1 MTKNN
6 TENEFELENGVIF
19 SPARRYLHGPDA
31 PPVILTENNIRFL
44 QLLLN
49 GITDKESIINE
60 VWKEQNGA
68 ISESSYYGQIYML
81 RKAFNQVG
89 LNESLIHTIPRKGV
103 RYIGS
108 AMPLLVTE
116 ANDIL
121 GKNKHP
127 LISTTTLHA
136 VNLGDDEKTAA
147 TKMFRMN
154 TYHRWKKIF
163 FYSLTFLATCW
174 LSSLTILIII
184 YLNK

>member
-19 SPARRYLHGPDA
+19 SPARRYLYRPDA
-31 PPVILTENNIRFL
+31 SPVILTENNIRFL

-49 GITDKESIINE
+49 GITDKESIINQ

-81 RKAFNQVG
+81 RKAFNQIG

-108 AMPLLVTE
+108 VKPLLITE
-116 ANDIL
+116 ESHVSE
-121 GKNKHP
+121 KNKNP
-127 LISTTTLHA
+127 VNPTSTLHT
-136 VNLGDDEKTAA
+136 VNLDDEEKTAA
-147 TKMFRMN
+147 TGMYSMN
-154 TYHRWKKIF
+154 THYRWKRVF
-163 FYSLTFLATCW
+163 FYSLTFIATCW
-174 LSSLTILIII
+174 LTSLTILIVIN
-184 YLNK
+184 LNG